1 MWLLFHVLF
10 YVLCVL
16 IMIPFKVFLK
26 AIFFGIF
33 SMVIGFPSNFF
44 ATEIILYFDKD
55 HSKII
60 NNFNEYI
67 ENGIYLSFLL
77 SGFIT
82 YLVVLLIKKG
92 CAGDLEG
99 SINIMG
105 IDVAIPTETLSR
117 LRSTRNLNRSDN
129 NPSDNNSH
137 ISRVSRIDLEQ
148 QQRRQRRLPINN
160 GGSGKSIQSEPICS
174 SEVLAPERG
183 IQTSNSF

>member
-1 MWLLFHVLF
+1 
-10 YVLCVL
+10 
-16 IMIPFKVFLK
+16 MIPFKVFLK

-92 CAGDLEG
+92 CAGDIEG

-129 NPSDNNSH
+129 NPSDNNPSYNNPSDNNSH

-148 QQRRQRRLPINN
+148 QQRRQRILPINN
-160 GGSGKSIQSEPICS
+160 GGSGKSIRSEPICS

-183 IQTSNSF
+183 IQTLNSF